1 MSAVLSGALPH
12 LRDML
17 ETDVP
22 AVLAIERVAYE
33 FPWTEGILRDCFKFG
48 YTCKEIGRASCRERV

>member
-12 LRDML
+12 LRDMQ

-22 AVLAIERVAYE
+22 AVLAIERVAY
-33 FPWTEGILRDCFKFG
+33 D
-48 YTCKEIGRASCRERV
+48 ADAVAREVVAAGLPSEYGEKLLTAA